1 MDLIIPERLRGRHWD
16 GYRRVMES
24 GHTDYGGRLLE
35 VPALRRDGRPLSVA
49 FTVSLLTQPGQTQP
63 DGIAAVLRDDTERF
77 QERRRLRQLATAAGE
92 GESKNSTS

>member
-24 GHTDYGGRLLE
+24 GHTEYADRLLE

-49 FTVSLLTQPGQTQP
+49 FTVSLMLRPGEDRP
-63 DGIAAVLRDDTERF
+63 EGIAAVLRDDTERF
-77 QERRRLRQLATAAGE
+77 EERRRLRRLAATQGDA
-92 GESKNSTS
+92 SKAKDS